1 MNQMDR
7 RCFLRLSGML
17 GVGLA
22 VGGLVP
28 AGAEAVK
35 FDRRRFKVSETRLTM
50 GTFVSMTLI
59 HDSRD
64 RAEKAMGRAFEEIE
78 RLTRLFN
85 RFDETT
91 ALGLL
96 NREGLL
102 RDVPPEVEEV
112 VREGLHYHR
121 ISGGSFDIS
130 VKPVVDL
137 FRERFAGG
145 VTPPDPA
152 EMDRALALVGSDKIR
167 VENGRIRFLKP
178 GMGITLDGIAKGY
191 IVDRA
196 SQVLAERGIDNH
208 LINAG
213 GDIRTRGARA
223 DGKPWAVAVQDPEK
237 RAHYPAVVH
246 MSNGAVATS
255 GDYEVYFDREKM
267 FHHIVNPKTG
277 LSPHHSSSVTV
288 LAPTAMR
295 ADALSTSVFVMPPR
309 RGAAFVDRLPICE
322 CLILTHRGNRI
333 RSAGWARKTT

>member
-1 MNQMDR
+1 
-7 RCFLRLSGML
+7 ML

-112 VREGLHYHR
+112 CQEE
-121 ISGGSFDIS
+121 I
-130 VKPVVDL
+130 
-137 FRERFAGG
+137 
-145 VTPPDPA
+145 
-152 EMDRALALVGSDKIR
+152 
-167 VENGRIRFLKP
+167 
-178 GMGITLDGIAKGY
+178 
-191 IVDRA
+191 
-196 SQVLAERGIDNH
+196 
-208 LINAG
+208 
-213 GDIRTRGARA
+213 IRTQYIINLSGA
-223 DGKPWAVAVQDPEK
+223 PSV
-237 RAHYPAVVH
+237 
-246 MSNGAVATS
+246 SSTGAP
-255 GDYEVYFDREKM
+255 Y
-267 FHHIVNPKTG
+267 
-277 LSPHHSSSVTV
+277 
-288 LAPTAMR
+288 
-295 ADALSTSVFVMPPR
+295 
-309 RGAAFVDRLPICE
+309 
-322 CLILTHRGNRI
+322 
-333 RSAGWARKTT
+333 